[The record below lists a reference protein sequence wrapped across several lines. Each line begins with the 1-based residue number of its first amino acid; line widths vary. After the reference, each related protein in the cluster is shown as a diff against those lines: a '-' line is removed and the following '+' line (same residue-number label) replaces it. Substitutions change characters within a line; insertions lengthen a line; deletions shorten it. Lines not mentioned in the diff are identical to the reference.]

1 MYIVQRPNLC
11 LQLSHNSAT
20 SDFSLTNMLRFSFIV
35 FHVFS
40 LVVENSKGAVP
51 SLIFDTDMDFDVDD
65 VGALCLVHSLQ
76 VVHLLYLTFRS
87 KWDDYC

>member
-11 LQLSHNSAT
+11 LQLSHDSGN
-20 SDFSLTNMLRFSFIV
+20 SDFCLTNMLRFSFIV

-40 LVVENSKGAVP
+40 FVVENSKGAVP
-51 SLIFDTDMDFDVDD
+51 SLILDTDMDFDVDD

-76 VVHLLYLTFRS
+76 VLHLFFFTF
-87 KWDDYC
+87 